1 MASRGPLSTLIPS
14 VWSLKEVGAWNHLLL
29 WGNESSFSRSGHR
42 LKALSDGAEDR
53 SSGQR
58 IDIDVR
64 PRFGALL
71 GLTLLLAIAS

>member
-1 MASRGPLSTLIPS
+1 
-14 VWSLKEVGAWNHLLL
+14 
-29 WGNESSFSRSGHR
+29 